1 MLRITCATLCVSFSS
16 KTKAIN
22 AFPKSVFDQNRKH
35 VKARDQR
42 TGTPAELLYRGR
54 TGRES
59 HRRCCIRKL
68 FLKILQYSQET
79 PVLEPILKK
88 FADI

>member
-1 MLRITCATLCVSFSS
+1 MLCITCATLCVSFSS

-59 HRRCCIRKL
+59 HRRYCIRKL